1 MHGYPWDPQRSQE
14 VYSVLRDHQCPS
26 QYGSTAGAMVQG
38 REGTQLASV
47 MADLGGQ
54 PDNLERGNNS
64 SRIASVKLGI
74 LFWGNL
80 GHFLD
85 C

>member
-1 MHGYPWDPQRSQE
+1 
-14 VYSVLRDHQCPS
+14 
-26 QYGSTAGAMVQG
+26 MVQG